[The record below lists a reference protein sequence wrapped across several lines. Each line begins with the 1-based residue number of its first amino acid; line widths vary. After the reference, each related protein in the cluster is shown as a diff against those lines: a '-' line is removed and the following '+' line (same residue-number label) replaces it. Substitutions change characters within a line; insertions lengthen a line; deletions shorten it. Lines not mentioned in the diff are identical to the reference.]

1 MLFQA
6 GTGTIFSGVADVAL
20 EVHIIACAGF
30 DTRHDLMLLT
40 IVALGVLLT
49 ANKCLVLAEEALAVT
64 KAAIM
69 RSP

>member
-1 MLFQA
+1 
-6 GTGTIFSGVADVAL
+6 
-20 EVHIIACAGF
+20 
-30 DTRHDLMLLT
+30 MLLT